1 MHAITLEQ
9 YKRVNENLPAV
20 HRVKNMRE
28 RGVARDSGHNDSPS
42 WQNAERARE
51 LGSFVGTTSLFIY
64 IS

>member
-51 LGSFVGTTSLFIY
+51 L
-64 IS
+64 

>member
-28 RGVARDSGHNDSPS
+28 RGARDSGHNDSPS

-51 LGSFVGTTSLFIY
+51 S
-64 IS
+64 

>member
-9 YKRVNENLPAV
+9 YKRVNESLPAI

-28 RGVARDSGHNDSPS
+28 RGQARDSGRNDSPS

-51 LGSFVGTTSLFIY
+51 S
-64 IS
+64 